1 MVKLIVYG
9 AAGRMGRTI
18 INLIAKEKDL
28 ELVGVV
34 EKSDHPT
41 IGTKISSLFG
51 EKTPEHWKGIQMDD
65 SLKMS
70 LDKIRRTNGV
80 DVVIDFTTPEATIE
94 CAKAC
99 RFHGT
104 ALVSGTTGLDSQQ
117 EQKLMDTTTV
127 SPCVQASN
135 FSLGTNILFWL
146 TGEVTKRLGPEYET
160 EITEIHHHFKK
171 DAPSGTA
178 KRLATIVAD
187 IRNKGGEEFQIKYG
201 RAGKTGPR
209 DQKEICVHSLRA
221 GDIVGEH
228 TVLFATEGER
238 IELTHRASSR
248 EAFAKGALF
257 AARWLK
263 NKKPGLY
270 DMFDV
275 LGFK

>member
-1 MVKLIVYG
+1 MVKLVVYG
-9 AAGRMGRTI
+9 ATGKMGRTI

-28 ELVGVV
+28 ILAGAV
-34 EKSDHPT
+34 EKPDHPA
-41 IGTKISSLFG
+41 IGEKISSLFQG
-51 EKTPEHWKGIQMDD
+51 EIPEEITLEG
-65 SLKMS
+65 SLS
-70 LDKIRRTNGV
+70 TLRLEQV
-80 DVVIDFTTPEATIE
+80 DVVVDFTTPQAALQ
-94 CAKAC
+94 CAQICQESK
-99 RFHGT
+99 T
-104 ALVSGTTGLDSQQ
+104 ALVSGTTGFDSKQQ
-117 EQKLMDTTTV
+117 EKFKNIV
-127 SPCVQASN
+127 KSIPCVQASN

-146 TGEVTKRLGPEYET
+146 TGEVTKRVDSQYET
-160 EITEIHHHFKK
+160 EIIEAHHHFKK

-178 KRLATIVAD
+178 KRLAKIVAD

-201 RAGKTGPR
+201 RAGQTGVR
-209 DQKEICVHSLRA
+209 DQKEICIHALRA

-257 AARWLK
+257 AACWSK
-263 NKKPGLY
+263 NKNPGFY